1 MSSRLRPPPVPTPEV
16 ACRCCGKPLDAAWQP
31 GFGDLPGH
39 WICTC
44 DNVAAC
50 DMAKFTIGLRDYPTK
65 DLRAYIETG
74 RKRREGIANA

>member
-1 MSSRLRPPPVPTPEV
+1 MTRTRLPAPPGPAPDVL
-16 ACRCCGKPLDAAWQP
+16 CRCCGQPLRVEFQP

-50 DMAKFTIGLRDYPTK
+50 DMAKFTLGLHDYPTK
-65 DLRAYIETG
+65 DLRAYLETG
-74 RKRREGIANA
+74 RKRREVVS